1 MVELGFEAGLSE
13 VGPAIQLVVSEIM
26 ATRRPVCGPKSAL
39 ENIKVLIY
47 KVLILKGTHKE

>member
-39 ENIKVLIY
+39 ENI
-47 KVLILKGTHKE
+47 